1 MFNYSSCLLSNE
13 CTSKRNP
20 NFLIMSVILEG
31 VYVPTWYLL
40 LSYKCTCKRNL
51 FQLSPH
57 FLIISWL
64 IKGIVLVPSL
74 NILLEGSLTITDIN
88 IFNFAAFDAFVK
100 LYLESKGQRKKTD
113 RLFVIHRLC
122 VNLFVLIML
131 TGKSDVYVQ
140 CFIFRCWNCNIL

>member
-1 MFNYSSCLLSNE
+1 MFNDSSCLLSNE

-20 NFLIMSVILEG
+20 KFLIMSVILEG
-31 VYVPTWYLL
+31 IYVPTWYLL

-57 FLIISWL
+57 FLIL
-64 IKGIVLVPSL
+64 IKGILLVPSE

-88 IFNFAAFDAFVK
+88 IFNFVAFDAFVK
-100 LYLESKGQRKKTD
+100 LFLESLGQRKKRD

-122 VNLFVLIML
+122 VNIFVLIML

-140 CFIFRCWNCNIL
+140 CFIFRC